1 MNFKRMMI
9 ASSMA
14 LALIGISSTVQAE
27 DGSLRLRTMLADR
40 DVSTVT
46 DTNEPVAKAGQRK
59 KLIMNY
65 DELFLKKTKKAE
77 KNDDKDS

>member
-40 DVSTVT
+40 DTVT
-46 DTNEPVAKAGQRK
+46 DTNESVDKAGQRRK
-59 KLIMNY
+59 RIMNN